1 MRIYRAIM
9 HSMKI
14 IFKNT
19 KNTRPK
25 DRKRRK
31 NFNNGHQFTLTYIH
45 PHTHTLIYMSMT
57 KYEVRQNIKFYI
69 LSRQNIICQDK
80 I

>member
-1 MRIYRAIM
+1 M
-9 HSMKI
+9 
-14 IFKNT
+14 FE
-19 KNTRPK
+19 
-25 DRKRRK
+25 
-31 NFNNGHQFTLTYIH
+31 YIKKKKFFYI
-45 PHTHTLIYMSMT
+45 LLYMSMT